1 MALVY
6 IVEDDPGIR
15 EVEEMALRNSNYTV
29 QTFGRA
35 ADLYA
40 ALEAGRP
47 DLLLLDV
54 MLPDEDGY
62 SILRR
67 IRKDSKLKDLPVI
80 MITARNTEMDLIKGF
95 DYGADDYVMK
105 PFSVMELLSRIR
117 ALLRRTMNDEA
128 QIINVGDICLDHD
141 RHTVTAAGTPV
152 ELTFKEYELLRYM
165 MINLNIVLT
174 RESIM
179 QNVWGTDFEGESR
192 TVDMHIKTLRRK
204 LGESGRYIR
213 TVRNVGYVI
222 DGTERE

>member
-15 EVEEMALRNSNYTV
+15 EIEEMALRNSNYIVTA
-29 QTFGRA
+29 FEKA
-35 ADLYA
+35 ADLYD
-40 ALEAGRP
+40 ALESVQP

-67 IRKDSKLKDLPVI
+67 IRNDSRLKELPVI
-80 MITARNTEMDLIKGF
+80 MITARNTEMDLLKGF

-117 ALLRRTMNDEA
+117 ALLRRTMSEETQTISA
-128 QIINVGDICLDHD
+128 GDISIDHS
-141 RHTVTAAGTPV
+141 RHTVTAAGDPV

-174 RESIM
+174 REAIM

-192 TVDMHIKTLRRK
+192 TLDMHIRSLRRK

-222 DGTERE
+222 DGEERE

>member
-1 MALVY
+1 MALIY

-15 EVEEMALRNSNYTV
+15 EIEEMALRNSNYTV
-29 QTFGRA
+29 EAFEKA
-35 ADLYA
+35 AELYA
-40 ALEAGRP
+40 ALECGQP

-67 IRKDSKLKDLPVI
+67 IRNDSRLKNLPVI
-80 MITARNTEMDLIKGF
+80 MITARNTEMDLLKGF

-117 ALLRRTMNDEA
+117 ALLRRTMSDES
-128 QIINVGDICLDHD
+128 QIITAGDICLDHE
-141 RHTVTAAGTPV
+141 RHTVTAAGTLI
-152 ELTFKEYELLRYM
+152 ELTFKEYELLRYLL
-165 MINLNIVLT
+165 INLNIVLT

-192 TVDMHIKTLRRK
+192 TLDMHIRSLRRK

-213 TVRNVGYVI
+213 TVRNVGYVL

>member
-1 MALVY
+1 
-6 IVEDDPGIR
+6 
-15 EVEEMALRNSNYTV
+15 
-29 QTFGRA
+29 
-35 ADLYA
+35 
-40 ALEAGRP
+40 
-47 DLLLLDV
+47 

-67 IRKDSKLKDLPVI
+67 IRNDSRLKELPVI
-80 MITARNTEMDLIKGF
+80 MITARNTEMDLLKGF

-117 ALLRRTMNDEA
+117 ALLRRTMSEETQTISA
-128 QIINVGDICLDHD
+128 GDISIDHS
-141 RHTVTAAGTPV
+141 RHTVTAAGDPV

-174 RESIM
+174 REAIM

-192 TVDMHIKTLRRK
+192 TLDMHIRSLRRK

-222 DGTERE
+222 DGAERE

>member
-1 MALVY
+1 MALIY

-15 EVEEMALRNSNYTV
+15 EIEEMALRNSNYTV
-29 QTFGRA
+29 EAFEKA
-35 ADLYA
+35 AELYA
-40 ALEAGRP
+40 ALESGQP

-67 IRKDSKLKDLPVI
+67 IRNDSRLKNLPVI
-80 MITARNTEMDLIKGF
+80 MITARNTEMDLLKGF

-117 ALLRRTMNDEA
+117 ALLRRTMSDES
-128 QIINVGDICLDHD
+128 QIITAGDICLDNE
-141 RHTVTAAGTPV
+141 RHTVTAAGTLI

-174 RESIM
+174 REVIM

-192 TVDMHIKTLRRK
+192 TLDMHIRSLRRK

-213 TVRNVGYVI
+213 TVRNVGYVL

>member
-1 MALVY
+1 MALIY
-6 IVEDDPGIR
+6 IVEDDSGIR
-15 EVEEMALRNSNYTV
+15 EIEEMALRNSNYTV
-29 QTFGRA
+29 EAFEKA
-35 ADLYA
+35 AELYA
-40 ALEAGRP
+40 ALESGQP

-67 IRKDSKLKDLPVI
+67 IRNDSRLKNLPVI
-80 MITARNTEMDLIKGF
+80 MITARNTEMDLLKGF

-117 ALLRRTMNDEA
+117 ALLRRTMSDES
-128 QIINVGDICLDHD
+128 QIITAGDICLDHE
-141 RHTVTAAGTPV
+141 RHTVTAAGTLI
-152 ELTFKEYELLRYM
+152 ELTFKEYELLRYLL
-165 MINLNIVLT
+165 INLNIVLT

-192 TVDMHIKTLRRK
+192 TLDMHIRSLRRK

-213 TVRNVGYVI
+213 TVRNVGYVL

>member
-1 MALVY
+1 MALIY

-15 EVEEMALRNSNYTV
+15 EIEEMALRNSNYTV
-29 QTFGRA
+29 EAFEKA
-35 ADLYA
+35 AELYA
-40 ALEAGRP
+40 ALESGQP

-67 IRKDSKLKDLPVI
+67 IRNDSRLKNLPVI
-80 MITARNTEMDLIKGF
+80 MITARNTEMDLLKGF

-117 ALLRRTMNDEA
+117 ALLRRTMSEETQTISA
-128 QIINVGDICLDHD
+128 GDISIDHS
-141 RHTVTAAGTPV
+141 RHTVTAAGDPV

-174 RESIM
+174 REAIM

-192 TVDMHIKTLRRK
+192 TLDMHIRSLRRK

-222 DGTERE
+222 DGAERE

>member
-1 MALVY
+1 MALIY

-15 EVEEMALRNSNYTV
+15 EIEEMALRNSNYTV
-29 QTFGRA
+29 EAFEKA
-35 ADLYA
+35 AELYA
-40 ALEAGRP
+40 ALESGQP

-67 IRKDSKLKDLPVI
+67 IRNDSRLKNLPVI
-80 MITARNTEMDLIKGF
+80 MITARNTEMDLLKGF

-105 PFSVMELLSRIR
+105 LFSVMELLSRIR
-117 ALLRRTMNDEA
+117 ALLRRTMSDES
-128 QIINVGDICLDHD
+128 QIITAGDICLDHE
-141 RHTVTAAGTPV
+141 RHTVTAAGTLI
-152 ELTFKEYELLRYM
+152 ELTFKEYELLRYLL
-165 MINLNIVLT
+165 INLNIVLT

-192 TVDMHIKTLRRK
+192 TLDMHIRSLRRK

-213 TVRNVGYVI
+213 TVRNVGYVL